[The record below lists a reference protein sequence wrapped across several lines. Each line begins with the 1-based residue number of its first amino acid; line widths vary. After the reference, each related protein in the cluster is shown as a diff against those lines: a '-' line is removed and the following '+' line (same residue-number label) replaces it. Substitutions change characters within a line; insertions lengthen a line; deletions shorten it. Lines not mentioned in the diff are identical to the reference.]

1 MTAPRIVIRFVRRLA
16 SWEDERPLEELQ
28 RLEFRNRDGSPD
40 LKPSVYLV
48 SDEEQ
53 VLTQVYAE
61 HCATPPI
68 GLDTRASCID
78 TQGCADRLLDTDG
91 SARFTFARDA
101 HREYDI
107 EDPVSLLGF
116 VGRLR
121 ERVRMRQVRTI
132 TKAQVLTYAR
142 ARVAAG
148 DPEWVAVAQLG
159 EKDWLLALQKLI
171 LQPATE

>member
-28 RLEFRNRDGSPD
+28 RLEFRNRDGTPD

-53 VLTQVYAE
+53 VLTQIYAE

-78 TQGCADRLLDTDG
+78 TQGCAARLLDTDG
-91 SARFTFARDA
+91 SPRFAFARDA

-107 EDPVSLLGF
+107 DDLASLIGF

-121 ERVRMRQVRTI
+121 ERVKERQVRLV
-132 TKAQVLTYAR
+132 TKERTVAYAR
-142 ARVAAG
+142 GRVTAG

-159 EKDWLLALQKLI
+159 ERDWLSALRKFIPQ
-171 LQPATE
+171 AANE